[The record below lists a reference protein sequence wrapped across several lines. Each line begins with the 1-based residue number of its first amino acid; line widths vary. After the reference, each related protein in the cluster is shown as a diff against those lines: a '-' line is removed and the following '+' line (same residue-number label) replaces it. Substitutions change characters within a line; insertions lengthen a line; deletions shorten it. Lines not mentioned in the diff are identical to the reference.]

1 MAFRHRTPCNGCAT
15 LTATSTWTVYWR
27 RSNASSASI
36 LSNGLSALNTGKR
49 VHSSCCRRSCI
60 GSSNGGGRIER
71 EYALGRRRTDL
82 LIVWPPSGPEG
93 AKVAGPAR
101 RHVVECKVLRGGL
114 ESTIRE
120 GVEQTLDYVDKCR
133 AESGHLVVFD
143 RTESKPWEEKLY
155 RREESLGGRPVTVWG
170 A

>member
-1 MAFRHRTPCNGCAT
+1 MAA
-15 LTATSTWTVYWR
+15 
-27 RSNASSASI
+27 
-36 LSNGLSALNTGKR
+36 
-49 VHSSCCRRSCI
+49 
-60 GSSNGGGRIER
+60 ER
-71 EYALGRRRTDL
+71 PGRRKGRR
-82 LIVWPPSGPEG
+82 
-93 AKVAGPAR
+93 PAR